1 MNGYEYQ
8 KQEAAAQSRYQM
20 RAAARAHTLQVLE
33 TASPL
38 AAESDERKRVRLS
51 TIDPHDG
58 LALERLIGASDLLP
72 LSYLEA
78 GLACATHVCRVE
90 VHDRRGSVLGY
101 GTGFMVAPDLMLT
114 NNHVLRDAQTALY
127 SLAQF
132 DYENDLAMQPRPTR
146 NFRLEPQR
154 LFITD
159 ETLDF
164 SLVAVAPVAAEG
176 VKLDKYGYAR
186 LIAGSGKA
194 LLGECVSIIQH
205 PSGAPKAVA
214 IRSNQVTDVFDEFIH
229 YSTDTEPGSSGSPV
243 LSDAWEVV
251 ALHHAGV
258 PGPGGK
264 GYVANE
270 GIRISSIVAHL
281 GALRDSLPAAQ
292 QSVLRSLLEH
302 TPGLPAPGGGEE
314 AVTLERSAYAGLAG
328 YEEDF
333 LGDDYRVALPVPGET
348 IRPDVAEVAG
358 EQGGVLRY
366 AHFSVVMN
374 KARKL
379 AFFTA
384 VNIDGAKLKQL
395 PRSGERWYFDP
406 RIDRELQSGPDLYA
420 NNDLDRGHLVRRLDP
435 VWGSE
440 AARANEDTF
449 HFTNATPQHRNLN
462 QKTWLELEDY
472 ILDNAGRHDIK
483 VTVFTGPVF
492 RDDDMLY
499 RGRYRIPAEFWKVVA
514 MVRPDGALSATAYLQ
529 TQKNLLDDLEFA
541 YGSYK
546 TYQVP
551 VERIEH
557 LTDLDFGSLRSF
569 DPLGGQEAVFAGIV
583 IEGPRDIRLGHEK
596 AA

>member
-1 MNGYEYQ
+1 MNFEYQ
-8 KQEAAAQSRYQM
+8 KQEAAAQARYQM

-58 LALERLIGASDLLP
+58 LALERIIGASDLLP
-72 LSYLEA
+72 LAYLEA
-78 GLACATHVCRVE
+78 GTLCARPVCRVE

-114 NNHVLRDAQTALY
+114 NNHVLHEAQSALY

-132 DYENDLAMQPRPTR
+132 DYENDVLMQPRPTR
-146 NFRLEPQR
+146 NFRLEPER

-159 ETLDF
+159 EALDF

-176 VKLDKYGYAR
+176 VKLEQYGYTR
-186 LIAGSGKA
+186 LIAASGKA

-205 PSGAPKAVA
+205 PSGAPKAIA
-214 IRSNQVTDVFDEFIH
+214 IRSNQVTDVFDAFIH

-258 PGPGGK
+258 PDPAGD

-270 GIRISSIVAHL
+270 GIRISSIMAHL
-281 GALRDSLPAAQ
+281 AQLRASLPEAQ
-292 QSVLRSLLEH
+292 QTVLRPLLDQQ
-302 TPGLPAPGGGEE
+302 PVLPAPGGGEE
-314 AVTLERSAYAGLAG
+314 VVTLERSAYAGLAG
-328 YEEDF
+328 YKDDF
-333 LGDDYRVALPVPGET
+333 LGKEHRIALPSLGESIRGDLAQVPGE
-348 IRPDVAEVAG
+348 V
-358 EQGGVLRY
+358 GGVLRY

-374 KARKL
+374 GVRKL
-379 AFFTA
+379 AFYTA
-384 VNIDGAKLKQL
+384 VNIDGAALKQI

-406 RIDRELQSGPDLYA
+406 RIDRDLQAGPELYA
-420 NNDLDRGHLVRRLDP
+420 NNDLDRGHLVRRQDP
-435 VWGSE
+435 VWGRD

-449 HFTNATPQHRNLN
+449 HFTNASPQHRNLN
-462 QKTWLELEDY
+462 QKTWLELENY
-472 ILDNAGRHDIK
+472 ILENAGRHDLK

-492 RDDDMLY
+492 RDDDLLY
-499 RGRYRIPAEFWKVVA
+499 RGYRIPAEFWKVVA
-514 MVRPDGALSATAYLQ
+514 MIGPNGALSATAYLQ

-541 YGSYK
+541 YGAYK

-551 VERIEH
+551 VARIER
-557 LTDLDFGSLRSF
+557 LTDLDFGTLRAA
-569 DPLGGQEAVFAGIV
+569 DPLAGQEAAVSGIL
-583 IEGPRDIRLGHEK
+583 IEGARDIRLGR
-596 AA
+596 

>member
-1 MNGYEYQ
+1 MNGFEYQ
-8 KQEAAAQSRYQM
+8 KQEAAAQSRYQA

-58 LALERLIGASDLLP
+58 LALERLIGASDLMP
-72 LSYLEA
+72 LAYLEA
-78 GLACATHVCRVE
+78 GLNCAKPVCRVE
-90 VHDRRGSVLGY
+90 VHDRRGSVVGY
-101 GTGFMVAPDLMLT
+101 GTGFLVAPSLMLT
-114 NNHVLRDAQTALY
+114 NNHVLHDAQAALY

-132 DYENDLAMQPRPTR
+132 DYENDLMMRPRPTR
-146 NFRLEPQR
+146 NFRLEPER

-159 ETLDF
+159 EALDF

-176 VKLDKYGYAR
+176 VKLEGYGYTR

-205 PSGAPKAVA
+205 PNGAPKAVA
-214 IRSNQVTDVFDEFIH
+214 IRANQVTDVFDEFIH

-243 LSDAWEVV
+243 LSDGWEVV

-258 PGPGGK
+258 PGPGGR

-270 GIRISSIVAHL
+270 GIRVSSIMAHL
-281 GALRDSLPAAQ
+281 AALRDSLPAQ
-292 QSVLRSLLEH
+292 QQGVLRQLLEQQ
-302 TPGLPAPGGGEE
+302 PVLPAPGPGEE

-333 LGDDYRVALPVPGET
+333 LGEEHRIALPVLGERIRGDLAEVPGE
-348 IRPDVAEVAG
+348 D
-358 EQGGVLRY
+358 GGVLRY

-374 KARKL
+374 RVRKL
-379 AFFTA
+379 AFYTA
-384 VNIDGAKLKQL
+384 CNIDGAKLKRL
-395 PRSGERWYFDP
+395 SRSGDRWYFDP
-406 RIDRELQSGPDLYA
+406 RIDQDLQSGPELYA
-420 NNDLDRGHLVRRLDP
+420 NNDIDRGHLVRRLDP
-435 VWGSE
+435 VWGKD
-440 AARANEDTF
+440 AARANEHTF
-449 HFTNATPQHRNLN
+449 HFTNASPQHRNLN

-472 ILDNAGRHDIK
+472 ILDNAGRHDLK

-551 VERIEH
+551 VARIEG
-557 LTDLDFGSLRSF
+557 LTDLDFGPLRAA
-569 DPLGGQEAVFAGIV
+569 DPLGGQEAAFAGIV
-583 IEGPRDIRLGHEK
+583 IEGPGDIRLG
-596 AA
+596 

>member
-1 MNGYEYQ
+1 MFDFEYQ
-8 KQEAAAQSRYQM
+8 KQEAAARGRYQA

-38 AAESDERKRVRLS
+38 SAESDERKRVRLS

-72 LSYLEA
+72 LAYLEA
-78 GLACATHVCRVE
+78 GLICARPVCRVE
-90 VHDRRGSVLGY
+90 VHDRRGRVLGY
-101 GTGFMVAPDLMLT
+101 GTGFMVAPELMLT
-114 NNHVLRDAQTALY
+114 NNHVLHDAQTALY

-132 DYENDLAMQPRPTR
+132 DYENDLRMQPRPTR
-146 NFRLEPQR
+146 NFRLEPER

-176 VKLDKYGYAR
+176 VRLEQYGHTR
-186 LIAGSGKA
+186 LIASSGKA

-258 PGPGGK
+258 PGPAGK

-270 GIRISSIVAHL
+270 GIRISSIMAHL
-281 GALRDSLPAAQ
+281 AALSDTLPAAQ
-292 QSVLRSLLEH
+292 QTVLRSLLDH
-302 TPGLPAPGGGEE
+302 QPALPAPGGMEV
-314 AVTLERSAYAGLAG
+314 VTLERSAYAGLAG
-328 YEEDF
+328 YEDHF
-333 LGDDYRVALPVPGET
+333 LGEEYRIPLPVLGESIRGDLAEVPGE
-348 IRPDVAEVAG
+348 E
-358 EQGGVLRY
+358 GGVLRY
-366 AHFSVVMN
+366 AHFSIVMN
-374 KARKL
+374 RARKL
-379 AFFTA
+379 AFYTA
-384 VNIDGAKLKQL
+384 VNIDGAKLKQI
-395 PRSGERWYFDP
+395 PRSGDKWYFDP
-406 RIDRELQSGPDLYA
+406 RIDRDLQSGPELYA

-435 VWGSE
+435 VWGRD

-449 HFTNATPQHRNLN
+449 HFTNASPQHRNLN
-462 QKTWLELEDY
+462 QQTWLNLENY
-472 ILDNAGRHDIK
+472 ILDNAGRHDLK

-541 YGSYK
+541 YGKYK

-557 LTDLDFGSLRSF
+557 LTDLDFGSLRGA
-569 DPLGGQEAVFAGIV
+569 DPLGGQEAGFAGIV
-583 IEGPRDIRLGHEK
+583 IEGPQDIRLGR
-596 AA
+596 